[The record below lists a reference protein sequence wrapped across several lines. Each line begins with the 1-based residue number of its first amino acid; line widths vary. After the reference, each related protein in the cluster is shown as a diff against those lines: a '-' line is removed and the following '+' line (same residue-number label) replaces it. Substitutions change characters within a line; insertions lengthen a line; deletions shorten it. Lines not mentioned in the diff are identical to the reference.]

1 MKEKNFS
8 ELGDTLLSK
17 FLNNKKEKA
26 KSKNINYNPL
36 NIKSELLSK
45 NNDELSMRK
54 KIFNLTKNKN
64 IIGINSFNLIQKKAK
79 IDNIKLKI
87 ENSDYIN
94 KFKNNVNNSSE
105 NNSNDQKIKLI
116 TDKNE
121 SNMKVN
127 LNDNFINKNKYDNLS
142 IKKNKN
148 PLNDLKKFSALN
160 NNDIYL
166 FSNIYTRKNSDEK
179 KPKILFKENTNNYRK
194 YLFNE
199 KKDTFSMKDFDKL
212 NENENKKGSKD
223 YNSKHK
229 GLFYLYNLQN
239 HIYNKNKKN
248 KNSFKYSIF
257 NSFNRTINNNITSIF
272 KIKNSTQRPTILF
285 PKSVNNSSNKHEKK
299 EYLKKYNNLN
309 KNENYLNNMFFKT
322 TNKIKNEENIF
333 SNKMKLRKQ
342 NYKNK
347 YLNILTQNDSEPN
360 RKKIK
365 NMNFLPLKNIS
376 NVQNKFKLKLTK
388 ALVIN
393 KTEDLLKNK
402 NRKFKKYSGLFSNG
416 NIKEENNF
424 KKNLNNSKNN
434 IGDSFF
440 ENISKIS
447 KISTAAKDSKY
458 YMDKSISLSNYIKN
472 YYNENKSYPPTNI
485 NFYLYGRRLGQGA
498 FAKVNLG
505 LNVLTGRVVAIKSF
519 KKKAEEKFNI
529 KMKKIQYETE
539 LMKRFNHKNITKILE
554 VFHDEEYMLIIMEYI
569 NGENLFSFVK
579 KRRKLS
585 EKLAK
590 FLFRQIILGIEHI
603 HSKNVVHRDI
613 KLENIMID
621 FNNTIKI
628 CDFGIGKVLKSEDE
642 LLYDK
647 CGTPMYMAP
656 EIILSNENDGYK
668 GFPVDIWSSGI
679 TLYIML
685 SGTLPF
691 NLKSKNNKKENISFN
706 GNKRY
711 NNTYLQ
717 NQIISVKPREIENI
731 SEEAKDLLKGILN
744 KNPEKRL
751 TCNQIL
757 NHPWLKNAKN
767 LDLFDINNKNNLF
780 TKAET
785 TMMLKT
791 YIDYRRGDIEDL
803 KENFTL
809 SNLRNDEVKLEDKN
823 ISTKSS
829 ILTPFN
835 SGLINNSFNDESVK
849 EDEFDD
855 FKNSKITLENDL
867 MIFNNKVKEYNF
879 NFEMNNNQ
887 EVDNGMI
894 IKTHSENSLSSIIQY
909 SSDKNISI
917 YKDNDM
923 INENDYISLYNKE
936 LNDNSI
942 DLNKEKMNKVLDE
955 IETLGYDKKY
965 VLNCIENNILCHAST
980 VFYLLINYGEIE
992 LV

>member
-121 SNMKVN
+121 SN
-127 LNDNFINKNKYDNLS
+127 LS

-199 KKDTFSMKDFDKL
+199 KKDTFIMKDFDKL

-388 ALVIN
+388 ALAIN

-402 NRKFKKYSGLFSNG
+402 NQKFKKYSGLFSNG

-917 YKDNDM
+917 YKDNDR

-955 IETLGYDKKY
+955 IEKLGYDKKY

-980 VFYLLINYGEIE
+980 AFYLLINYGEIE
-992 LV
+992 

>member
-17 FLNNKKEKA
+17 YLNNKKEKA

-472 YYNENKSYPPTNI
+472 YYNKNKSYPPTNI

-767 LDLFDINNKNNLF
+767 LDLFDINNKYNLF

-785 TMMLKT
+785 TMMFKT

-835 SGLINNSFNDESVK
+835 SGLNNNSLNDESIK

-887 EVDNGMI
+887 
-894 IKTHSENSLSSIIQY
+894 
-909 SSDKNISI
+909 
-917 YKDNDM
+917 
-923 INENDYISLYNKE
+923 
-936 LNDNSI
+936 
-942 DLNKEKMNKVLDE
+942 
-955 IETLGYDKKY
+955 
-965 VLNCIENNILCHAST
+965 
-980 VFYLLINYGEIE
+980 
-992 LV
+992 

>member
-105 NNSNDQKIKLI
+105 NNSNNQKIKLI

-199 KKDTFSMKDFDKL
+199 KKDTFIMKDLDKL

-458 YMDKSISLSNYIKN
+458 YMNKSISLSNYIKN

-780 TKAET
+780 TKAEMM
-785 TMMLKT
+785 MMLKT

-955 IETLGYDKKY
+955 IEKLGYDKKY

-992 LV
+992 

>member
-8 ELGDTLLSK
+8 ELEDTLLSK

-199 KKDTFSMKDFDKL
+199 KKDTFIMKDFDKL

-376 NVQNKFKLKLTK
+376 NAQNKFKLKLTK
-388 ALVIN
+388 ALFIN

-780 TKAET
+780 TKAEMM
-785 TMMLKT
+785 MMLKT

-809 SNLRNDEVKLEDKN
+809 SNLRNYEVKLEDKY

-917 YKDNDM
+917 YKDNDT

-955 IETLGYDKKY
+955 IEKLGYDKKY

-992 LV
+992 

>member
-309 KNENYLNNMFFKT
+309 KNENYLNNIFFKT

-691 NLKSKNNKKENISFN
+691 NLKSKNNKKENISLN

-780 TKAET
+780 TKAEMM
-785 TMMLKT
+785 MMLKT

-835 SGLINNSFNDESVK
+835 SGLNNNSLNDESIK

-855 FKNSKITLENDL
+855 FKNSNITLENDL

-955 IETLGYDKKY
+955 IEKLGYDKKY

-992 LV
+992 

>member
-105 NNSNDQKIKLI
+105 NNSNNQKIKLI

-127 LNDNFINKNKYDNLS
+127 LNDNCINKNKYDNLS

-365 NMNFLPLKNIS
+365 NMNILPLKNIS

-780 TKAET
+780 TKAEMM
-785 TMMLKT
+785 MMLKT

-809 SNLRNDEVKLEDKN
+809 SNLRNDEVKLEGKN

-955 IETLGYDKKY
+955 IEKLGYDKKY

-992 LV
+992 

>member
-199 KKDTFSMKDFDKL
+199 KKDTFIMKDFDKL

-309 KNENYLNNMFFKT
+309 KNENYLNNIFFKT

-402 NRKFKKYSGLFSNG
+402 NQKFKKYSGLFSNG

-440 ENISKIS
+440 ENIS

-955 IETLGYDKKY
+955 IEKLGYDKKY

-992 LV
+992 

>member
-105 NNSNDQKIKLI
+105 NNSNNQKIKLI

-199 KKDTFSMKDFDKL
+199 KKDTFIMKDLDKL

-402 NRKFKKYSGLFSNG
+402 NQKFKKYSGLFSNG

-780 TKAET
+780 TKAEMM
-785 TMMLKT
+785 MMLKT

-955 IETLGYDKKY
+955 IEKLGYDKKY

-992 LV
+992 

>member
-17 FLNNKKEKA
+17 YLNNKKEKA

-79 IDNIKLKI
+79 IVNIKLKI

-388 ALVIN
+388 ALAIN

-402 NRKFKKYSGLFSNG
+402 NQKFKKYSGLFSNG

-434 IGDSFF
+434 IGDIF

-458 YMDKSISLSNYIKN
+458 YMDKSILLSNYIKN

-519 KKKAEEKFNI
+519 KK

-955 IETLGYDKKY
+955 IEKLGYDKKY

-992 LV
+992 

>member
-835 SGLINNSFNDESVK
+835 SGLNNNSLNDESIK

-955 IETLGYDKKY
+955 IEKLGYDKKY

-992 LV
+992 

>member
-347 YLNILTQNDSEPN
+347 YLNILTLNDSEPN

-376 NVQNKFKLKLTK
+376 NAQNKFKLKLTK

-434 IGDSFF
+434 IGDNFF

-780 TKAET
+780 TKAEMM
-785 TMMLKT
+785 MMLKT

-835 SGLINNSFNDESVK
+835 SGLNNNSLNDESIK

-955 IETLGYDKKY
+955 IEKLGYDKKY

-992 LV
+992 

>member
-105 NNSNDQKIKLI
+105 NNSNNQKIKLI

-309 KNENYLNNMFFKT
+309 KNENYLNNIFFKT

-376 NVQNKFKLKLTK
+376 NAQNKFKLKLTK

-402 NRKFKKYSGLFSNG
+402 NQKFKKYSVLFSNG

-835 SGLINNSFNDESVK
+835 SGLINNSLNDESIK

-955 IETLGYDKKY
+955 IEKLGYDKKY

-992 LV
+992 

>member
-17 FLNNKKEKA
+17 YLNNKKEKA

-212 NENENKKGSKD
+212 NENENKMGSKD

-309 KNENYLNNMFFKT
+309 KNENYLNNIFFKT

-402 NRKFKKYSGLFSNG
+402 NQKFKKYSGLFSNG

-780 TKAET
+780 TKAEMM
-785 TMMLKT
+785 MMLKT

-955 IETLGYDKKY
+955 IEKLGYDKKY

-992 LV
+992 

>member
-780 TKAET
+780 TKAEMM
-785 TMMLKT
+785 MMLKT

-835 SGLINNSFNDESVK
+835 SGLNNNSLNDESVK

-923 INENDYISLYNKE
+923 INENDYITLYNKE

-955 IETLGYDKKY
+955 IEKLGYDKKY

-992 LV
+992 

>member
-199 KKDTFSMKDFDKL
+199 KKDTFILKDFDKL

-402 NRKFKKYSGLFSNG
+402 NQKFKKYSGLFSDG

-780 TKAET
+780 TKAEMM
-785 TMMLKT
+785 MMLKT

-849 EDEFDD
+849 EDECDD

-955 IETLGYDKKY
+955 IEKLGYDKKY

-992 LV
+992 

>member
-105 NNSNDQKIKLI
+105 NNSNNQKIKLI

-127 LNDNFINKNKYDNLS
+127 LNDNCINKNKYDNLS

-691 NLKSKNNKKENISFN
+691 NLKSKNNKKENISLN

-767 LDLFDINNKNNLF
+767 LDLFDINNKNNIF

-809 SNLRNDEVKLEDKN
+809 SNLRNDEVKLEGKN

-955 IETLGYDKKY
+955 IEKLGYDKKY

-992 LV
+992 

>member
-142 IKKNKN
+142 IKNNKN

-248 KNSFKYSIF
+248 KNSLKYSIF

-309 KNENYLNNMFFKT
+309 KNENYLNNIFFKT

-347 YLNILTQNDSEPN
+347 YLNILTQNDSEQN

-780 TKAET
+780 TKAEMM
-785 TMMLKT
+785 MMLKT

-835 SGLINNSFNDESVK
+835 SGLINNSLNDKSIK

-955 IETLGYDKKY
+955 IERLGYDKKY

-992 LV
+992 

>member
-1 MKEKNFS
+1 M
-8 ELGDTLLSK
+8 
-17 FLNNKKEKA
+17 
-26 KSKNINYNPL
+26 
-36 NIKSELLSK
+36 
-45 NNDELSMRK
+45 
-54 KIFNLTKNKN
+54 
-64 IIGINSFNLIQKKAK
+64 
-79 IDNIKLKI
+79 
-87 ENSDYIN
+87 
-94 KFKNNVNNSSE
+94 
-105 NNSNDQKIKLI
+105 
-116 TDKNE
+116 
-121 SNMKVN
+121 
-127 LNDNFINKNKYDNLS
+127 
-142 IKKNKN
+142 
-148 PLNDLKKFSALN
+148 
-160 NNDIYL
+160 
-166 FSNIYTRKNSDEK
+166 
-179 KPKILFKENTNNYRK
+179 
-194 YLFNE
+194 
-199 KKDTFSMKDFDKL
+199 
-212 NENENKKGSKD
+212 
-223 YNSKHK
+223 
-229 GLFYLYNLQN
+229 
-239 HIYNKNKKN
+239 
-248 KNSFKYSIF
+248 
-257 NSFNRTINNNITSIF
+257 
-272 KIKNSTQRPTILF
+272 
-285 PKSVNNSSNKHEKK
+285 
-299 EYLKKYNNLN
+299 
-309 KNENYLNNMFFKT
+309 
-322 TNKIKNEENIF
+322 
-333 SNKMKLRKQ
+333 
-342 NYKNK
+342 
-347 YLNILTQNDSEPN
+347 
-360 RKKIK
+360 
-365 NMNFLPLKNIS
+365 
-376 NVQNKFKLKLTK
+376 KLTK

-835 SGLINNSFNDESVK
+835 SGLNNNSLNDESVK
-849 EDEFDD
+849 EDKFDD

-955 IETLGYDKKY
+955 IEKLGYDKKY

-992 LV
+992 

>member
-17 FLNNKKEKA
+17 YLNNKKEKA

-199 KKDTFSMKDFDKL
+199 KKDTFIMKDFDKL

-780 TKAET
+780 TKAEMM
-785 TMMLKT
+785 MMLKT

-835 SGLINNSFNDESVK
+835 SGLNNNSLNDESVK

-955 IETLGYDKKY
+955 IEKLGYDKKY

-992 LV
+992 

>member
-309 KNENYLNNMFFKT
+309 KNENYLNNIFFKT

-472 YYNENKSYPPTNI
+472 YYNEKKSYPPTNI

-780 TKAET
+780 TKAEMM
-785 TMMLKT
+785 MMLKT

-955 IETLGYDKKY
+955 IEKLGYDKKY

-992 LV
+992 

>member
-142 IKKNKN
+142 IKNNKN

-248 KNSFKYSIF
+248 KNSLKYSIF

-309 KNENYLNNMFFKT
+309 KNENYLNNIFFKT

-780 TKAET
+780 TKAEMM
-785 TMMLKT
+785 MMLKT

-835 SGLINNSFNDESVK
+835 SGLINNSLNDKSIK

-955 IETLGYDKKY
+955 IERLGYDKKY

-992 LV
+992 

>member
-1 MKEKNFS
+1 
-8 ELGDTLLSK
+8 
-17 FLNNKKEKA
+17 
-26 KSKNINYNPL
+26 
-36 NIKSELLSK
+36 
-45 NNDELSMRK
+45 
-54 KIFNLTKNKN
+54 
-64 IIGINSFNLIQKKAK
+64 
-79 IDNIKLKI
+79 
-87 ENSDYIN
+87 
-94 KFKNNVNNSSE
+94 
-105 NNSNDQKIKLI
+105 
-116 TDKNE
+116 
-121 SNMKVN
+121 
-127 LNDNFINKNKYDNLS
+127 
-142 IKKNKN
+142 
-148 PLNDLKKFSALN
+148 
-160 NNDIYL
+160 
-166 FSNIYTRKNSDEK
+166 
-179 KPKILFKENTNNYRK
+179 
-194 YLFNE
+194 
-199 KKDTFSMKDFDKL
+199 
-212 NENENKKGSKD
+212 
-223 YNSKHK
+223 
-229 GLFYLYNLQN
+229 
-239 HIYNKNKKN
+239 
-248 KNSFKYSIF
+248 
-257 NSFNRTINNNITSIF
+257 
-272 KIKNSTQRPTILF
+272 
-285 PKSVNNSSNKHEKK
+285 
-299 EYLKKYNNLN
+299 
-309 KNENYLNNMFFKT
+309 
-322 TNKIKNEENIF
+322 
-333 SNKMKLRKQ
+333 
-342 NYKNK
+342 
-347 YLNILTQNDSEPN
+347 
-360 RKKIK
+360 
-365 NMNFLPLKNIS
+365 
-376 NVQNKFKLKLTK
+376 
-388 ALVIN
+388 
-393 KTEDLLKNK
+393 
-402 NRKFKKYSGLFSNG
+402 
-416 NIKEENNF
+416 
-424 KKNLNNSKNN
+424 
-434 IGDSFF
+434 
-440 ENISKIS
+440 
-447 KISTAAKDSKY
+447 
-458 YMDKSISLSNYIKN
+458 
-472 YYNENKSYPPTNI
+472 
-485 NFYLYGRRLGQGA
+485 
-498 FAKVNLG
+498 
-505 LNVLTGRVVAIKSF
+505 
-519 KKKAEEKFNI
+519 
-529 KMKKIQYETE
+529 
-539 LMKRFNHKNITKILE
+539 
-554 VFHDEEYMLIIMEYI
+554 MEYI

-780 TKAET
+780 TKAEMM
-785 TMMLKT
+785 MMLKT

-835 SGLINNSFNDESVK
+835 SGLNNNSLNDESIK

-955 IETLGYDKKY
+955 IEKLGYDKKY

-992 LV
+992 

>member
-17 FLNNKKEKA
+17 YLNNKKEKA

-105 NNSNDQKIKLI
+105 NNSNNQKIKLI

-166 FSNIYTRKNSDEK
+166 FSNLNTRKNSDEK

-780 TKAET
+780 TKAEMM
-785 TMMLKT
+785 MMLKT

-835 SGLINNSFNDESVK
+835 SGLINNSFNDKSVK

-955 IETLGYDKKY
+955 IEKLGYDKKY

-992 LV
+992 

>member
-17 FLNNKKEKA
+17 FLNNKKE
-26 KSKNINYNPL
+26 
-36 NIKSELLSK
+36 
-45 NNDELSMRK
+45 
-54 KIFNLTKNKN
+54 
-64 IIGINSFNLIQKKAK
+64 KAK

-309 KNENYLNNMFFKT
+309 KNENYLNNIFFKT

-347 YLNILTQNDSEPN
+347 YLNILTLNDSEPN

-376 NVQNKFKLKLTK
+376 NAQNKFKLKLTK

-434 IGDSFF
+434 IGDNFF

-780 TKAET
+780 TKAEMM
-785 TMMLKT
+785 MMLKT

-835 SGLINNSFNDESVK
+835 SGLNNNSLNDESIK

-955 IETLGYDKKY
+955 IEKLGYDKKY

-992 LV
+992 

>member
-105 NNSNDQKIKLI
+105 NNSNNQKIKLI

-199 KKDTFSMKDFDKL
+199 KKDTFIMKDLDKL

-388 ALVIN
+388 ALAIN

-402 NRKFKKYSGLFSNG
+402 NQKFKKYSGLFSNG

-458 YMDKSISLSNYIKN
+458 YMNKSISLSNYIKN

-780 TKAET
+780 TKAEMM
-785 TMMLKT
+785 MMLKT

-835 SGLINNSFNDESVK
+835 SGLNNNSFNDESVK

-955 IETLGYDKKY
+955 IEKLGYDKKY

-992 LV
+992 

>member
-1 MKEKNFS
+1 MIS
-8 ELGDTLLSK
+8 MELW
-17 FLNNKKEKA
+17 
-26 KSKNINYNPL
+26 
-36 NIKSELLSK
+36 
-45 NNDELSMRK
+45 
-54 KIFNLTKNKN
+54 KI
-64 IIGINSFNLIQKKAK
+64 
-79 IDNIKLKI
+79 
-87 ENSDYIN
+87 
-94 KFKNNVNNSSE
+94 
-105 NNSNDQKIKLI
+105 
-116 TDKNE
+116 
-121 SNMKVN
+121 
-127 LNDNFINKNKYDNLS
+127 
-142 IKKNKN
+142 
-148 PLNDLKKFSALN
+148 
-160 NNDIYL
+160 
-166 FSNIYTRKNSDEK
+166 
-179 KPKILFKENTNNYRK
+179 
-194 YLFNE
+194 
-199 KKDTFSMKDFDKL
+199 
-212 NENENKKGSKD
+212 
-223 YNSKHK
+223 
-229 GLFYLYNLQN
+229 
-239 HIYNKNKKN
+239 
-248 KNSFKYSIF
+248 
-257 NSFNRTINNNITSIF
+257 
-272 KIKNSTQRPTILF
+272 
-285 PKSVNNSSNKHEKK
+285 
-299 EYLKKYNNLN
+299 
-309 KNENYLNNMFFKT
+309 
-322 TNKIKNEENIF
+322 
-333 SNKMKLRKQ
+333 
-342 NYKNK
+342 
-347 YLNILTQNDSEPN
+347 N

-780 TKAET
+780 TKAEMM
-785 TMMLKT
+785 MMLKT

-835 SGLINNSFNDESVK
+835 SGLINNSLNDKSIK

-955 IETLGYDKKY
+955 IEKLGYDKKY

-992 LV
+992 

>member
-199 KKDTFSMKDFDKL
+199 KKDTFGMKDFDKL

-309 KNENYLNNMFFKT
+309 KNENYLNNIFFKT

-347 YLNILTQNDSEPN
+347 YLNILTQNDSDPN

-402 NRKFKKYSGLFSNG
+402 NQKFKKYSGLFSNG

-780 TKAET
+780 TKAEMM
-785 TMMLKT
+785 MMLKT

-955 IETLGYDKKY
+955 IEKLGYDKKY

-992 LV
+992 